1 MIIKGAAA
9 VFMLIL
15 FTTGFFGLDN
25 LLRGHKTRDVSCAL
39 DGKVPL
45 SPRWIWAYLLYYPV
59 CFAPL
64 FFPGVLT
71 QDEAFLR
78 VAAGFCAQFF
88 VAWALFYFFPT
99 SIVRAPVPGDSWSSR
114 ALRGLYAVDSGHNI
128 FPSLHVANSF
138 YVAAL
143 SARLL
148 PLEWAAGF
156 YFLAVL
162 ISASTVLV
170 KQHYLADIPSGMLL
184 GWACAQ
190 AAFL

>member
-1 MIIKGAAA
+1 MIFKA
-9 VFMLIL
+9 VASILMMIL

-25 LLRGHKTRDVSCAL
+25 LLRGRRFRDVSCAF
-39 DGKVPL
+39 DGKITL

-71 QDEAFLR
+71 HNELFLR
-78 VAAGFCAQFF
+78 VAAGFFAQFL

-99 SIVRAPVPGDSWSSR
+99 RMARVPVPGDSWSSR
-114 ALRGLYAVDSGHNI
+114 AVRGLYAVDPGYNI

-143 SARLL
+143 SAHLM
-148 PLEWAAGF
+148 PDEWAGGF
-156 YFLAVL
+156 YVVALL

-184 GWACAQ
+184 GLACAE
-190 AAFL
+190 AVFA